1 MNVAELLHRQAAA
14 RPNAPALISGRGRH
28 TRIVGF
34 WELDDASARVAAL
47 LRNRGLGK
55 GDVALLLQPVS
66 IELYVVLFALC
77 RLGATAMFLDPSA
90 GREHIEACCAA
101 LPPKALIA
109 SAKGHLLRALSAALR
124 GVPIKLSTAGW
135 VPGAHDMG
143 RAGDSAPRRRIEP
156 CRDEDPALVTF
167 TSGSTGAP
175 KGVVRSHGLLAAQHQ
190 ALARAM
196 RPRDDRIDLITLP
209 VFVLSSLAEGVP
221 CVLPDADL
229 RAPGAVN
236 PAPLLGQIVEHRV
249 TRIIASPA
257 LCERLL
263 ARGDG
268 CRPAFARLAEIFT
281 GGGPVFPD
289 LLRRL
294 AAVAPQAAVT
304 AVYGSTEAEPIAH
317 LGRTEISDLDL
328 AATAVGRGLPA
339 GSVVPEL
346 RLAILPDRFGEP
358 IGPFTPGGFAAS
370 RLPAGETG
378 EIAVSGRHVVGGYL
392 DARHDGQ
399 TKFTVGNETWHRTG
413 DAGHLDATARLWLMG
428 RCDARIVDG
437 HGILYPLA
445 LEAAARARLGPCR
458 VACVS
463 VSGERTLLVEGSERH
478 IDPEGLRADLRW
490 ARLGSVRF
498 VEKIPVDRR
507 HNSKIDYPGL
517 RRMLEGAHRR
527 PRHMAPGAD
536 PEGALSY

>member
-1 MNVAELLHRQAAA
+1 MNVAELLNRQAEG
-14 RPNAPALISGRGRH
+14 RPNAPALIAGRGRG
-28 TRIVGF
+28 TRIVSF
-34 WELDDASARVAAL
+34 RELNDASARVAAL
-47 LRNRGLGK
+47 LRNLGLDK
-55 GDVALLLQPVS
+55 GDVALLLQPMS

-77 RLGATAMFLDPSA
+77 RLGMTAMFLDPSA
-90 GREHIEACCAA
+90 GRDHIRACCAA

-109 SAKGHLLRALSAALR
+109 SPKGHLLRALSAALR
-124 GVPIKLSTAGW
+124 NIPIKLSTRGW
-135 VPGAHDMG
+135 VPGAQDMDP
-143 RAGDSAPRRRIEP
+143 AGDSAPWRRIEP

-175 KGVVRSHGLLAAQHQ
+175 KGVVRSHGLLAAQHH
-190 ALARAM
+190 ALARSL

-221 CVLPDADL
+221 CVIPDADL

-236 PAPLLGQIVEHRV
+236 PTPLLTQIVEHRV
-249 TRIIASPA
+249 TRIITSPE

-268 CRPAFARLAEIFT
+268 CRPAFARLAEIIT

-289 LLRRL
+289 LLGRL
-294 AAVAPQAAVT
+294 ATVAPQAAVST
-304 AVYGSTEAEPIAH
+304 IYGSTEAEPIAH
-317 LGRTEISDLDL
+317 LGRTDISDLDL
-328 AATAVGRGLPA
+328 ADTAVGRGLPA
-339 GSVVPEL
+339 GAVVPEL

-378 EIAVSGRHVVGGYL
+378 EIVVGGRYVVGGYL
-392 DARHDGQ
+392 DARHDAQ
-399 TKFTVGNETWHRTG
+399 TKFTVGNEIWHRTG
-413 DAGHLDATARLWLMG
+413 DAGYLDASARLWLMG

-445 LEAAARARLGPCR
+445 LEAAARARLGPRR
-458 VACVS
+458 VACAS
-463 VSGERTLLVEGSERH
+463 LSGERILLVERSERH

-490 ARLGSVRF
+490 ACLGSVRF

-507 HNSKIDYPGL
+507 HNSKIDYPRL
-517 RRMLEGAHRR
+517 RKMLGDAR
-527 PRHMAPGAD
+527 
-536 PEGALSY
+536 LSPAMKLQPLPHEAY